1 MKVAGISAKAT
12 FFFWKVWVFVMNHK
26 DKGFMETLNVIKY
39 KSDFYFCIRE
49 DESNMALEIIKI
61 KDLLIGD
68 GIPKICVPLNGR
80 TGEEILSQ
88 LAIALRGPCDILE
101 WRADFYLTYQGT
113 TQWQPMLSKIR
124 SKTKTPLIFTLR
136 SESEG
141 GHSTMRRSDALALL
155 RDVCEQ
161 GDVDF
166 VDIELFEEDGSLD
179 EAKMEFLVETAHG
192 NNKKVILSNHDFDK
206 TPDMDAIIKRLQAME
221 RLGADLPKVAYM
233 PQAKEDVTMLLEA
246 AHIVSTDIMHRP
258 FVAISMGEMGKES
271 RICGGAYGSAITFAT
286 PPSTDGQNTTAPGQM
301 KASELHRCICETY
314 GCGV

>member
-1 MKVAGISAKAT
+1 
-12 FFFWKVWVFVMNHK
+12 
-26 DKGFMETLNVIKY
+26 
-39 KSDFYFCIRE
+39 
-49 DESNMALEIIKI
+49 MALDIIKV

-80 TGEEILSQ
+80 TKEELMSQ
-88 LAIALRGPCDILE
+88 LTLAGKEPCDLLE

-113 TQWQPMLSKIR
+113 TDWRPMLANIR
-124 SKTKTPLIFTLR
+124 SKTKKPLIFTLR

-141 GHSTMRRSDALALL
+141 GQSSLRRSDGLALL

-179 EAKMEFLVETAHG
+179 EAKMEFLIETAHS

-233 PQAKEDVTMLLEA
+233 PLSKEDVNILLEA
-246 AHIVSTDIMHRP
+246 ARIVSSEFMHKP
-258 FVAISMGEMGKES
+258 FVAISMGEIGKES
-271 RICGGAYGSAITFAT
+271 RICGGAFGAAITFAA
-286 PPSTDGQNTTAPGQM
+286 PPSTDGQQVTAPGQM
-301 KASELHRCICETY
+301 KASDLSRCICETY
-314 GCGV
+314 GCSV